1 MATRGWESGPRIF
14 KFGGLKAVEDSRG
27 VDFMDLWS
35 SAALIVLENFQ

>member
-1 MATRGWESGPRIF
+1 MATRGWESRPRIF

-35 SAALIVLENFQ
+35 SAALIVLDIG